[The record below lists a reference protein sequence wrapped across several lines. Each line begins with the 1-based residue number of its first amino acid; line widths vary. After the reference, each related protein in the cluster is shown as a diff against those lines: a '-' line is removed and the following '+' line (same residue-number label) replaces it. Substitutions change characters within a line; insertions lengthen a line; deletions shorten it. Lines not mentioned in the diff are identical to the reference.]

1 MITSAGLSYFPSCCF
16 LFTFLLLLWIYNLQ
30 NDVLIVIQY
39 IDILYGLQYR
49 YKYLND
55 NDICLKLCKQ
65 TAFTIFI

>member
-1 MITSAGLSYFPSCCF
+1 MITSAGLSYFPCCCF
-16 LFTFLLLLWIYNLQ
+16 ITFLLLLWIYNLQ

-49 YKYLND
+49 YTHLNV
-55 NDICLKLCKQ
+55 NDICLKLCKH